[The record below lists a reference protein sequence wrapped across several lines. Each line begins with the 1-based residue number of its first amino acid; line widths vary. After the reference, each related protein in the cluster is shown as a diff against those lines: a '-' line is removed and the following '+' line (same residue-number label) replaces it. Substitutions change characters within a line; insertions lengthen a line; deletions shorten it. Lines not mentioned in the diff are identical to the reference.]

1 MTYILLYILQKYV
14 LMPILLKHPL
24 CQVVYPEFLSSI
36 FSLSEFFPPNFS
48 QTIHH
53 LSWLQNTINLA
64 LLIREP
70 RRHHELCIPYES
82 FLTESCL
89 NEEKKLLC
97 IVQLILNSSEKSYH
111 LTNTLVAYLPNLLK
125 FVSAKVCR
133 DRVKMEEAFQL
144 CYTFNNFLRFMV
156 YYFSSILRKMK

>member
-14 LMPILLKHPL
+14 LMPSLLKYPL

-36 FSLSEFFPPNFS
+36 FNLSEFFPPNFS

-64 LLIREP
+64 LLMREP

-97 IVQLILNSSEKSYH
+97 IVQLILNSSEKFYH

-125 FVSAKVCR
+125 FAET
-133 DRVKMEEAFQL
+133 VKMEEVFQL

-156 YYFSSILRKMK
+156 YYISSILRKMK